1 MLLKTTYFLFLKKKI
16 IIKRD
21 IIYECVCLCVDRGEA
36 KGHRHGIT
44 LRNYITVI

>member
-1 MLLKTTYFLFLKKKI
+1 MLLKTTYSFYYFKK